1 MKYNIL
7 ILFLVSL
14 SATKPY
20 LGHRLGLYTSYIE
33 RSRALLCELQSRTNS
48 SEPHLPEFN
57 MAAIGRGERG
67 EGGGGSTNISCLKQ
81 NSFQFDER

>member
-33 RSRALLCELQSRTNS
+33 RSRASLCELQSRTNS
-48 SEPHLPEFN
+48 SEPHLQELN
-57 MAAIGRGERG
+57 MAAIGRGG
-67 EGGGGSTNISCLKQ
+67 GWGGGSTNISCLKQ
-81 NSFQFDER
+81 NSFQFDKR